1 MPNTALASPNHSNSS
16 RGETQQTEAS
26 EVAHAPAS
34 LKAEGQ
40 DHLISGKRQQ
50 LRAELLACQASVFLT
65 ISRIIN
71 SKIQLQGAIE
81 FLKLVQ
87 IRVLQ
92 PEAPT

>member
-40 DHLISGKRQQ
+40 DRLILGKRQQ
-50 LRAELLACQASVFLT
+50 LRTELLACQASVFLT
-65 ISRIIN
+65 ITTIIN
-71 SKIQLQGAIE
+71 SKIQLQGNLG
-81 FLKLVQ
+81 FLNLVQ
-87 IRVLQ
+87 IRAK
-92 PEAPT
+92 APT